1 MEGEEPAISRGE
13 GDRVTWAVSWQLGL
27 SGSSHQSYPLWVHT
41 VTVGLFLPGQGCSA
55 TSLLRSVTSEA
66 EVVVVVCGEVGWQPS
81 HKVSRHSWFGNSA
94 MESGMLASL
103 VCLVLGLWPRAM
115 MSG

>member
-1 MEGEEPAISRGE
+1 MEGEEPAVSPGE
-13 GDRVTWAVSWQLGL
+13 GYRVTWAVSWQLGL

-103 VCLVLGLWPRAM
+103 VCLVLGLWPRAI